1 MQWRSWWNGRRFI
14 ASVVLASLTGVLLVL
29 PAAPVRADDKTDA
42 QQLVDKARLTFEAFA
57 ADKEMEGL
65 LALVKKAKGVLIY
78 PSVLRGAFIF
88 GASGGS
94 GVLLAYDEKAKKWG
108 GPAFYTI
115 GEASFGLQ
123 IGGEASEVIL
133 VALSDRGVAALL
145 ATSTK
150 LGVDTNIAVGPVGA
164 GASAATANLS
174 ADIVSFSRSKG
185 LYGGVSVQGAIVGV
199 REGLNQAYYGK
210 EVTPTDILL
219 KRTVSN
225 PQAKGLLSA
234 VAKQAGHSSE
244 RISHGDRGGSYPSAA
259 PSVLAPPSQA
269 HGLATTDPR
278 TSPQHSQIPSASTQG
293 LERAGTSTG

>member
-199 REGLNQAYYGK
+199 RGALNQAYYGK
-210 EVTPTDILL
+210 EVTPTDILI

-225 PQAKGLLSA
+225 PHAASLIQ
-234 VAKQAGHSSE
+234 VVVKQAGH
-244 RISHGDRGGSYPSAA
+244 
-259 PSVLAPPSQA
+259 
-269 HGLATTDPR
+269 
-278 TSPQHSQIPSASTQG
+278 
-293 LERAGTSTG
+293 